1 MFVTGLTQPQ
11 LLANVQTKLLQLRN
25 ALESAADLQAW
36 ASGIAATD
44 LEALNFTASDAAALL
59 SAIADAGALASI
71 YNTGLPPGTYPQP
84 ASAYVYG
91 ASQRNVIGPN

>member
-1 MFVTGLTQPQ
+1 MFTSGVTQAQILATTQAR
-11 LLANVQTKLLQLRN
+11 LVQLRN
-25 ALESAADLQAW
+25 ALEGAADLQGW

-44 LEALNFTASDAAALL
+44 LEALNFTAADAAALL